1 MNILKVAPVAACLL
15 AATLVTSGCQSV
27 RQFYGDIRG
36 TNPACTRITEYTSQV
51 HNKRSFVGL
60 ADNVF
65 VGKVEA
71 PDGQHVEGRDLY
83 SLFKVLVI
91 SNLKG
96 QLTGQI
102 TVSQLGGN
110 FNGRECLQNDDE
122 ILSTGE
128 SYLFTTVY
136 SKNIDKHFI
145 AASNYG
151 DIELTDADI
160 ATLERGAPPPIVLEF
175 KDAIANQ
182 ILAKGK

>member
-1 MNILKVAPVAACLL
+1 MNISKVTPVAACLL
-15 AATLVTSGCQSV
+15 AAILATSGCQSV
-27 RQFYGDIRG
+27 QQLYGDIRG
-36 TNPACTRITEYTSQV
+36 TNPACTRIAEYTPQV

-71 PDGQHVEGRDLY
+71 SDGQHVEGRDFY
-83 SLFKVLVI
+83 SLFKVQVI

-96 QLTGQI
+96 QLSGQV
-102 TVSQLGGN
+102 TVSQIGGH

-122 ILSTGE
+122 ILRAEKT
-128 SYLFTTVY
+128 YLFTTVY

-145 AASNYG
+145 GASNYG
-151 DIELTDADI
+151 DIELSDADV
-160 ATLERGAPPPIVLEF
+160 ATLKNGAPPPVVLEF